1 MRGRRLLVHKRS
13 RCSINRLRLGIN
25 HVMNMCATPMR
36 LCIKASVT
44 VYSAQPPNT
53 SEQLLLHHSSCK
65 KHFAIM
71 KFAAI
76 IVVVSAIVAL
86 TSGAV
91 SHGKRQSGCP
101 PTISTQCTQAIA
113 AYTLAFTAFTTPNS
127 PLTTDRAALSN
138 SVDLLCGSTCY
149 SQARDFYRCANQES
163 YFVSG
168 ICGRGDGDSNPQC
181 PLAIV
186 DRIGSNT
193 PAIPTCG
200 LTSCPSDCADTL
212 NQIRTD
218 LGCCAASFYNTT
230 GSPLVVARPRFDT
243 CNINLGAV
251 CSSGAAGLI
260 YLSATL
266 LVAISAIAASIL

>member
-1 MRGRRLLVHKRS
+1 MNKSRDEHLRTTKATLHKSECHSLQRTAAEYQ
-13 RCSINRLRLGIN
+13 R
-25 HVMNMCATPMR
+25 
-36 LCIKASVT
+36 
-44 VYSAQPPNT
+44 T
-53 SEQLLLHHSSCK
+53 STFLHHSSCK
-65 KHFAIM
+65 KHFASM

-76 IVVVSAIVAL
+76 IVVASAIVAL

-101 PTISTQCTQAIA
+101 TVSTQCAQAIVA
-113 AYTLAFTAFTTPNS
+113 FELAFTTFITPNS
-127 PLTTDRAALSN
+127 PLSTDRAALSN

-149 SQARDFYRCANQES
+149 SQTRDLYRCTNRES

-168 ICGRGDGDSNPQC
+168 ICGRGDGGSNPQC

-193 PAIPTCG
+193 PATPTCG
-200 LTSCPSDCADTL
+200 LTSCSSDCADTL
-212 NQIRTD
+212 NQIRND

-230 GSPLVVARPRFDT
+230 GSPLSPVGSRFDT